1 MNQSKLA
8 ARRALPKIARA
19 LALTSAIVL
28 LGSAVSCSAFLE
40 SAFEL
45 TFGPGDIERIVFDA
59 RFPSVDEMGGLDD
72 EELKELP
79 GFPDTLTD
87 GTMAHLQGALTL
99 QGECQKVVDLEE
111 EEADDRISERRTFS
125 LTTCTGKPRCA
136 PLCDD
141 ELYGMRIDM
150 RVPFELID
158 EVKAKEVKD
167 MLADVSP
174 DSIVQVRLRFFKLS
188 IFHETGVGD
197 ERVDMTPL
205 FDNLSLRLVDM
216 EGDGVTLVH
225 PGYLPEITD
234 DTPQRFDVDSNSVFM
249 DRIKANLL
257 EAKPITVAVVIGMDV
272 TQANLYEIF
281 IDQAG
286 IAVDIQ
292 PEFVVSVVEAAKS
305 SL

>member
-1 MNQSKLA
+1 MS
-8 ARRALPKIARA
+8 RATATRHW
-19 LALTSAIVL
+19 VL
-28 LGSAVSCSAFLE
+28 LLLLSATGSISCSAFLE

-45 TFGPGDIERIVFDA
+45 TFGPGDIERIAFDA

-79 GFPDTLTD
+79 GYPETLTD

-99 QGECQKVVDLEE
+99 QGECQKTVVLEE
-111 EEADDRISERRTFS
+111 EEADERVSAQRTFS
-125 LTTCTGKPRCA
+125 LTTCTGEPRCA
-136 PLCDD
+136 PSCVGD
-141 ELYGMRIDM
+141 LYGMRIDM

-158 EVKAKEVKD
+158 ETKAAEVKD

-174 DSIVQVRLRFFKLS
+174 DSIVQVRLRFFEMS
-188 IFHETGVGD
+188 IFHDRTKAGEDGTPG
-197 ERVDMTPL
+197 ERLDMTSL
-205 FDNLSLRLVDM
+205 FSKLSLRLENP
-216 EGDGVTLVH
+216 EGEAVTLLE
-225 PGYLPEITD
+225 PGHLPSISAE
-234 DTPQRFDVDSNSVFM
+234 TPQRFDIDSNSDFM
-249 DRIKANLL
+249 DRIKEDLL
-257 EAKPITVAVVIGMDV
+257 DAQPITVAVVISMDV

-281 IDQAG
+281 IDEAG